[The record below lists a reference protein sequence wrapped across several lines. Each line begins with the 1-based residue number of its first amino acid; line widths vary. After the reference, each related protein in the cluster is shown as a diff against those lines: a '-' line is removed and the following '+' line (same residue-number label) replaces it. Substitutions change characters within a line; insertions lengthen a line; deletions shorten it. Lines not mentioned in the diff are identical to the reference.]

1 MEPKHLR
8 KLARHLRRCKDALWH
23 GWTLEYL
30 RGLRE
35 RHNLEHGG
43 KLSAPTVGETVI
55 IKSDVK
61 NHGRWKMGVVEKVIP
76 GVDGIVRL
84 ARVRVGKSE
93 VERPVQHLLP
103 LELSCTRNKMNQR
116 S

>member
-1 MEPKHLR
+1 
-8 KLARHLRRCKDALWH
+8 
-23 GWTLEYL
+23 
-30 RGLRE
+30 
-35 RHNLEHGG
+35 
-43 KLSAPTVGETVI
+43 
-55 IKSDVK
+55 
-61 NHGRWKMGVVEKVIP
+61 MGVVEKVIP